1 MTGPA
6 NQQRIARLPSGPG
19 AAGDSDRKSL
29 VCHSNPLSDSTFEQA
44 SGVGAG
50 YGHGLR
56 AAATPGTVMTS
67 E

>member
-29 VCHSNPLSDSTFEQA
+29 VFRSNPLSDSNFEQA
-44 SGVGAG
+44 SGVRAG
-50 YGHGLR
+50 FGRGLR
-56 AAATPGTVMTS
+56 AAATPCTVTTS

>member
-1 MTGPA
+1 MTVPA
-6 NQQRIARLPSGPG
+6 NQQRIARLPTGPA

-29 VCHSNPLSDSTFEQA
+29 VCRSNPLSNSNFEQA
-44 SGVGAG
+44 SGVGSG

-56 AAATPGTVMTS
+56 AAATPCTVTTS